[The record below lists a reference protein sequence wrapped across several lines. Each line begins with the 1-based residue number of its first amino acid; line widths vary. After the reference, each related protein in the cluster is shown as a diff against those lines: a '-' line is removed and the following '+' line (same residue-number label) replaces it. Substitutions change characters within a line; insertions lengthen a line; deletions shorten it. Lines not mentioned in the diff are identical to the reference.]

1 VLEDR
6 TSYILTIS
14 FLKVGVSMPCTVV
27 VGGFFGDEGKGK
39 IVAYLALKDEV
50 DACARTGSVNAGH
63 TVVWKNV
70 KYGLRMVPSAF
81 VYENCKLYIA
91 PGANVNV
98 DIFLKEAAETNVKGR
113 IWVDRRSSIIE
124 AKHIELDRAT
134 GGQIGTTGQGVG
146 PAIADRVRRVA
157 KLAEEVEELKEYLT
171 DVPLELNEILDR
183 NGKVI
188 LEGTQGTFL
197 SLIHGTYPYVTSRDT
212 TASAICS
219 EAGIGPKR
227 VDEVLLVF
235 KAYVT
240 RVGKGPLEGEVDREE
255 ALRKGWLEKA
265 TVTGRERRAAPFN
278 FNLAQRAVMLNA
290 PTQLAIT
297 KLDVLYPECTGARSF
312 SELSL
317 EAKQFIRGIE
327 EKLKVPV
334 MLIGTGPGVEDVVDR
349 RF

>member
-1 VLEDR
+1 MV
-6 TSYILTIS
+6 
-14 FLKVGVSMPCTVV
+14 FSMPCTVV

-39 IVAYLALKDEV
+39 IVSYLALRDEV

-63 TVVWKNV
+63 TVIWNGV

-81 VYENCKLYIA
+81 VYKNCRLYIA

-98 DIFLKEAAETNVKGR
+98 DIFLKEVEETNVKGR
-113 IWVDRRSSIIE
+113 IWIDRRSSIIE

-134 GGQIGTTGQGVG
+134 GGRIGTTGQGVG
-146 PAIADRVRRVA
+146 PAIMDRVGRVA
-157 KLAEEVEELKEYLT
+157 KLAEEVEELKEYLA
-171 DVPLELNEILDR
+171 DVPLELNRILDE

-219 EAGIGPKR
+219 EAGIGPKK

-235 KAYVT
+235 KAFVT
-240 RVGKGPLEGEVDREE
+240 RVGKGPLEGEIDREE
-255 ALRKGWLEKA
+255 ALKRGLLEKA

-278 FNLAQRAVMLNA
+278 FNLASRAVMLNT

-297 KLDVLYPECTGARSF
+297 KLDILYPECTGVRSF
-312 SELSL
+312 GELSL
-317 EAKQFIRGIE
+317 EARRFIREIE

-334 MLIGTGPGVEDVVDR
+334 TLIGTGPNVEDIIDR
-349 RF
+349 RL

>member
-1 VLEDR
+1 MIDL
-6 TSYILTIS
+6 
-14 FLKVGVSMPCTVV
+14 FLDGVSMPCTVV
-27 VGGFFGDEGKGK
+27 AGGFFGDEGKGK
-39 IVAYLALKDEV
+39 IVAYLALKDEA
-50 DACARTGSVNAGH
+50 DACVRTGSVNAGH
-63 TVVWKNV
+63 TVVWKGV

-98 DIFLKEAAETNVKGR
+98 DVFLREVAETNVKGR
-113 IWVDRRSSIIE
+113 IWVDKHSSIIE
-124 AKHIELDRAT
+124 AKHIELDRTT
-134 GGQIGTTGQGVG
+134 GERIGTTGQGVG

-157 KLAEEVEELKEYLT
+157 KLAEEIEELREYLA
-171 DVPLELNEILDR
+171 DVPLELNKILDEKGR
-183 NGKVI
+183 VI

-227 VDEVLLVF
+227 VDEVIVVF

-240 RVGKGPLEGEVDREE
+240 RVGKGPLEGEIDREE
-255 ALRKGWLEKA
+255 AMRRGWLEKA

-278 FNLAQRAVMLNA
+278 FNLASRAVMLNT

-297 KLDVLYPECTGARSF
+297 KIDVLYPDCMGARSF
-312 SELSL
+312 GELSL
-317 EAKQFIRGIE
+317 EAKEFIRNIE

-334 MLIGTGPGVEDVVDR
+334 TLIGTGPDVEDIVDR
-349 RF
+349 RI

>member
-1 VLEDR
+1 MV
-6 TSYILTIS
+6 
-14 FLKVGVSMPCTVV
+14 FSMPCTVV

-39 IVAYLALKDEV
+39 IVSYLALKDEV
-50 DACARTGSVNAGH
+50 DACVRTGSVNAGH
-63 TVVWKNV
+63 TVIWNGV

-81 VYENCKLYIA
+81 VYKNCRLYIA

-98 DIFLKEAAETNVKGR
+98 DIFLKEVEETKVKGR
-113 IWVDRRSSIIE
+113 IWVDKHSSIIE

-134 GGQIGTTGQGVG
+134 GGRIGTTGQGVG
-146 PAIADRVRRVA
+146 PAIMDRVGRVA

-171 DVPLELNEILDR
+171 DVPLELNRILDE

-219 EAGIGPKR
+219 EAGIGPKK
-227 VDEVLLVF
+227 VDEILLVF
-235 KAYVT
+235 KAFVT
-240 RVGKGPLEGEVDREE
+240 RVGKGPLEGEIDREE
-255 ALRKGWLEKA
+255 AIKRGWLEKA

-278 FNLAQRAVMLNA
+278 FNLASRAVMLNT

-297 KLDVLYPECTGARSF
+297 KLDVLCPECTGVKSF
-312 SELSL
+312 GELSL
-317 EAKQFIRGIE
+317 EARKFIREIE

-334 MLIGTGPGVEDVVDR
+334 TLIGTGPNVEDVIDR
-349 RF
+349 RL

>member
-1 VLEDR
+1 MVP
-6 TSYILTIS
+6 
-14 FLKVGVSMPCTVV
+14 SMPCTVV

-39 IVAYLALKDEV
+39 MVSYLALKDEV
-50 DACARTGSVNAGH
+50 DACIRTGSVNAGH
-63 TVVWKNV
+63 TVIWNGV

-81 VYENCKLYIA
+81 VYENCRLYIA

-98 DIFLKEAAETNVKGR
+98 DIFLKEVKETNVKGR
-113 IWVDRRSSIIE
+113 IWVDKHSSIIE

-134 GGQIGTTGQGVG
+134 GGRIGTTGQGVG
-146 PAIADRVRRVA
+146 PAMVDRVGRVA
-157 KLAEEVEELKEYLT
+157 RLAEDIEELKEYLA
-171 DVPLELNEILDR
+171 DVPLELNRILDE
-183 NGKVI
+183 NGKVV

-219 EAGIGPKR
+219 EAGVGPKK

-235 KAYVT
+235 KAFVT

-255 ALRKGWLEKA
+255 ALKRGWLEKA

-278 FNLAQRAVMLNA
+278 FNLALRAVMLNT

-297 KLDVLYPECTGARSF
+297 KLDVLYPDCTGVRSF
-312 SELSL
+312 GELSL
-317 EAKQFIRGIE
+317 EARKFIREIE
-327 EKLKVPV
+327 DKLKVPV
-334 MLIGTGPGVEDVVDR
+334 TLIGTGPNVEDVIDR
-349 RF
+349 RL

>member
-1 VLEDR
+1 MV
-6 TSYILTIS
+6 
-14 FLKVGVSMPCTVV
+14 FSMPCTVV

-39 IVAYLALKDEV
+39 IVSYLALKDEV
-50 DACARTGSVNAGH
+50 DACVRTGSVNAGH
-63 TVVWKNV
+63 TVIWNGV

-81 VYENCKLYIA
+81 VYKNCRLYIA

-98 DIFLKEAAETNVKGR
+98 DIFLKEVEETKVKGR
-113 IWVDRRSSIIE
+113 IWVDKHSSIIE

-134 GGQIGTTGQGVG
+134 GGRIGTTGQGVG
-146 PAIADRVRRVA
+146 PAIMDRVGRVA

-171 DVPLELNEILDR
+171 DVPLELNRILDE

-219 EAGIGPKR
+219 EAGIGPKK
-227 VDEVLLVF
+227 VDEILLVF
-235 KAYVT
+235 KAFVT
-240 RVGKGPLEGEVDREE
+240 RVGKGPLEGEIDREE
-255 ALRKGWLEKA
+255 AIKRGWLEKA

-278 FNLAQRAVMLNA
+278 FNLASRAVMLNT

-297 KLDVLYPECTGARSF
+297 KLDVLYPECTGVKSF
-312 SELSL
+312 GELSL
-317 EAKQFIRGIE
+317 EARKFIREIE

-334 MLIGTGPGVEDVVDR
+334 TLIGTGPNVEDVIDR
-349 RF
+349 RL

>member
-1 VLEDR
+1 
-6 TSYILTIS
+6 
-14 FLKVGVSMPCTVV
+14 MPCTVV

-39 IVAYLALKDEV
+39 MVSYLALKDEV
-50 DACARTGSVNAGH
+50 DACVRTGSVNAGH
-63 TVVWKNV
+63 TVIWNGV

-81 VYENCKLYIA
+81 VYENCRLYIA

-98 DIFLKEAAETNVKGR
+98 DIFLKEVKETNVKGR
-113 IWVDRRSSIIE
+113 IWVDKHSSIIE

-134 GGQIGTTGQGVG
+134 GGRIGTTGQGVG
-146 PAIADRVRRVA
+146 PAMVDRVGRVA
-157 KLAEEVEELKEYLT
+157 RLAEDVEELKEYLA
-171 DVPLELNEILDR
+171 DVPLELNRILDE
-183 NGKVI
+183 NGKVV

-219 EAGIGPKR
+219 ETGVGPKK

-235 KAYVT
+235 KAFVT

-255 ALRKGWLEKA
+255 ALKRGWLEKA

-278 FNLAQRAVMLNA
+278 FNLALRAVMLNA

-297 KLDVLYPECTGARSF
+297 KLDVLYPDCTGVRSF
-312 SELSL
+312 GELSL
-317 EAKQFIRGIE
+317 EARKFIREIE
-327 EKLKVPV
+327 DKLKVPV
-334 MLIGTGPGVEDVVDR
+334 TLIGTGPNVEDVIDR
-349 RF
+349 RL

>member
-1 VLEDR
+1 
-6 TSYILTIS
+6 
-14 FLKVGVSMPCTVV
+14 MPCTVV

-39 IVAYLALKDEV
+39 IVSYLALKDEV

-63 TVVWKNV
+63 TVIWNGV

-81 VYENCKLYIA
+81 VYKNCKLYIA

-98 DIFLKEAAETNVKGR
+98 DIFLKEVEETNVKGR
-113 IWVDRRSSIIE
+113 IWIDKHSSIIE
-124 AKHIELDRAT
+124 AKHIELDKAT
-134 GGQIGTTGQGVG
+134 GGRIGTTGQGVG
-146 PAIADRVRRVA
+146 PAIMDRVGRVA
-157 KLAEEVEELKEYLT
+157 KLAEEVEELKEYLA
-171 DVPLELNEILDR
+171 DVPLELNRILDE

-219 EAGIGPKR
+219 EAGIGPKK

-235 KAYVT
+235 KAFVT
-240 RVGKGPLEGEVDREE
+240 RVGKGPLEGEIDREE
-255 ALRKGWLEKA
+255 ALKRGWLEKA

-278 FNLAQRAVMLNA
+278 FNLASRAIMLNT

-297 KLDVLYPECTGARSF
+297 KLDILYPECTGVRSF
-312 SELSL
+312 GELSL
-317 EAKQFIRGIE
+317 EARRFIREIE

-334 MLIGTGPGVEDVVDR
+334 TLIGTGPNVEDVIDR
-349 RF
+349 RL

>member
-1 VLEDR
+1 
-6 TSYILTIS
+6 
-14 FLKVGVSMPCTVV
+14 MPCTVV

-39 IVAYLALKDEV
+39 IVSYLALKDEV
-50 DACARTGSVNAGH
+50 DACVRTGSVNAGH
-63 TVVWKNV
+63 TVIWNGV

-81 VYENCKLYIA
+81 VYKNCRLYIA

-98 DIFLKEAAETNVKGR
+98 DIFLKEVEETKVKGR
-113 IWVDRRSSIIE
+113 IWVDKHSSIIE

-134 GGQIGTTGQGVG
+134 GGRIGTTGQGVG
-146 PAIADRVRRVA
+146 PAIMDRVGRVA

-171 DVPLELNEILDR
+171 DVPLELNRILDE

-219 EAGIGPKR
+219 EAGIGPKK
-227 VDEVLLVF
+227 VDEILLVF
-235 KAYVT
+235 KAFVT
-240 RVGKGPLEGEVDREE
+240 RVGKGPLEGEIDREE
-255 ALRKGWLEKA
+255 AIKRGWLEKA

-278 FNLAQRAVMLNA
+278 FNLASRAVMLNT

-297 KLDVLYPECTGARSF
+297 KLDVLYPECTGVKSF
-312 SELSL
+312 GELSL
-317 EAKQFIRGIE
+317 EARKFIREIE

-334 MLIGTGPGVEDVVDR
+334 TLIGTGPNVEDVIDR
-349 RF
+349 RL

>member
-1 VLEDR
+1 MV
-6 TSYILTIS
+6 
-14 FLKVGVSMPCTVV
+14 FSMPCTVV

-39 IVAYLALKDEV
+39 IVSYLALKDEV

-63 TVVWKNV
+63 TVIWNGV

-81 VYENCKLYIA
+81 VYKNCKLYIA

-98 DIFLKEAAETNVKGR
+98 DIFLKEVEETNVKGR
-113 IWVDRRSSIIE
+113 IWIDKHSSIIE
-124 AKHIELDRAT
+124 AKHIELDKAT
-134 GGQIGTTGQGVG
+134 GGRIGTTGQGVG
-146 PAIADRVRRVA
+146 PAIMDRVGRVA
-157 KLAEEVEELKEYLT
+157 KLAEEVEELKEYLA
-171 DVPLELNEILDR
+171 DVPLELNRILDE

-219 EAGIGPKR
+219 EAGIGPKK

-235 KAYVT
+235 KAFVT
-240 RVGKGPLEGEVDREE
+240 RVGKGPLEGEIDREE
-255 ALRKGWLEKA
+255 ALKRGWLEKA

-278 FNLAQRAVMLNA
+278 FNLASRAVMLNT
-290 PTQLAIT
+290 PTQLVIT
-297 KLDVLYPECTGARSF
+297 KLDILYPECTGVRSF
-312 SELSL
+312 GELSL
-317 EAKQFIRGIE
+317 EARRFIREIE

-334 MLIGTGPGVEDVVDR
+334 TLIGTGPNVEDVIDR
-349 RF
+349 RL